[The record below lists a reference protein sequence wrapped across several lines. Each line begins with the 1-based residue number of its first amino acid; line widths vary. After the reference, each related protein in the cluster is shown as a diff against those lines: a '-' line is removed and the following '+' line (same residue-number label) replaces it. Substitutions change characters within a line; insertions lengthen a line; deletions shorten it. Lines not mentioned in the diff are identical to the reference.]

1 MNYFAAKIPADNS
14 DKFLGDKFM
23 KLYICIDDT
32 DNLDSKGTG
41 TIADELCRIIEKDF
55 GGTYT
60 FVSRH
65 QLLIHESIRYTSH
78 NSSMC
83 FTCEINDS
91 DYEAVK
97 TACLNHVKEES
108 AEGSDPGVA
117 IANPDTMDKDAL
129 ITYGKECKRKVMT
142 KEIAYDT
149 AKKSNVFLTELGG
162 TGIGIIGALA
172 GIGLR
177 AWGND
182 GTLKGKL
189 NQLSEDDY
197 TKVSEIMKSKY
208 VCHVFDENGN
218 QLPDDD
224 LVFVKGKSK
233 PALVNGELT
242 LLTKAEKDKD
252 GHIIPGK
259 HVMLG
264 KESIKN
270 YGAQMIFREGCAEFS
285 YDVPEEQIDSSR
297 SCFNCRYRRWMENN
311 LIMCAK
317 GRL

>member
-1 MNYFAAKIPADNS
+1 
-14 DKFLGDKFM
+14 M

-32 DNLDSKGTG
+32 DNLESKGTG
-41 TIADELCRIIEKDF
+41 TIADELCKMIENDF

-83 FTCEINDS
+83 LTCEINDD

-97 TACLNHVKEES
+97 DACTAHVKKES

-117 IANPDTMDKDAL
+117 IAVFGAIDEEML
-129 ITYGKECKRKVMT
+129 IAYGKECKRKVMT

-149 AKKSNVFLTELGG
+149 AKKAGVFLTELGG
-162 TGIGIIGALA
+162 TGIGVIGALA
-172 GIGLR
+172 GVGLR
-177 AWGND
+177 IWGND

-189 NQLSEDDY
+189 NQLRENGY
-197 TKVSEIMKSKY
+197 TKVSDIMKSKY
-208 VCHVFDENGN
+208 LCHVLDEDGN
-218 QLPDDD
+218 QLSDDD
-224 LVFVKGKSK
+224 MVFVKGKSK
-233 PALVNGELT
+233 PALINGELT
-242 LLTKAEKDKD
+242 LLTKKEKDDFGNPLPHKY
-252 GHIIPGK
+252 K
-259 HVMLG
+259 MLE

-270 YGAQMIFREGCAEFS
+270 YGAQMIFSEGCEEFS
-285 YDVPEEQIDSSR
+285 FDVPEEQIDSNR

-311 LIMCAK
+311 LIMCTK
-317 GRL
+317 GKLK

>member
-1 MNYFAAKIPADNS
+1 
-14 DKFLGDKFM
+14 M

-252 GHIIPGK
+252 GRILPGK